1 MRESDNSTGCG
12 SEVISCFAVVGL
24 CHQSSMADQGA
35 VLQEIVA
42 SVVPGDSA
50 DAITKRKFLLDQCE
64 GLTLQVVGKLQ
75 KSFWSAGA
83 GRVECPEPP
92 APNEDGAA
100 KATREERWRSILTS
114 TGMAFTEECGSYVTT
129 TTERARKAFSKMP
142 EVDLSS
148 LVQRVTERTGY
159 ELPRALIPSA
169 KAVAAVKDGRFVEL
183 AEFRTSFVERS
194 EGTEVMT
201 SIEGEVIQVMKP
213 RKKAEDLFVP
223 SSEIAGCL
231 VRWATAVW
239 LAHPDGNFLLLFAYV
254 MKVLS
259 FGAQGWGRAVFYDR
273 YHRQSVPGRLA
284 VRKDASVYDMYTDAV
299 VNDSFSEAKLKFAS
313 EAPYQAPKPGAEFG
327 QGKGARSQKGSNG
340 GKAPAKPGK
349 GNKGGKGGPYSHP
362 KPEDKK
368 LEKEESK
375 RQ

>member
-1 MRESDNSTGCG
+1 
-12 SEVISCFAVVGL
+12 
-24 CHQSSMADQGA
+24 MADQGA
-35 VLQEIVA
+35 ILQEIVA

-83 GRVECPEPP
+83 GRVECPEAP

-100 KATREERWRSILTS
+100 KAAREERWRSILTS

-129 TTERARKAFSKMP
+129 TTERARKAFSKIP

-148 LVQRVTERTGY
+148 LVQRVSERTG
-159 ELPRALIPSA
+159 
-169 KAVAAVKDGRFVEL
+169 
-183 AEFRTSFVERS
+183 TSFVERS

-254 MKVLS
+254 MKVVS
-259 FGAQGWGRAVFYDR
+259 FGTQGWGRAVFYDR

-284 VRKDASVYDMYTDAV
+284 VRKDASIYDMYTDAV

-313 EAPYQAPKPGAEFG
+313 ESPYQAPKPGAEFG

>member
-1 MRESDNSTGCG
+1 
-12 SEVISCFAVVGL
+12 
-24 CHQSSMADQGA
+24 
-35 VLQEIVA
+35 
-42 SVVPGDSA
+42 
-50 DAITKRKFLLDQCE
+50 
-64 GLTLQVVGKLQ
+64 
-75 KSFWSAGA
+75 
-83 GRVECPEPP
+83 
-92 APNEDGAA
+92 
-100 KATREERWRSILTS
+100 
-114 TGMAFTEECGSYVTT
+114 MAFTEECGSYVVT

-148 LVQRVTERTGY
+148 LVQRVTERTG
-159 ELPRALIPSA
+159 
-169 KAVAAVKDGRFVEL
+169 
-183 AEFRTSFVERS
+183 TSFVERS

-201 SIEGEVIQVMKP
+201 SVEGEVIQVMKP

-239 LAHPDGNFLLLFAYV
+239 LAHPD
-254 MKVLS
+254 
-259 FGAQGWGRAVFYDR
+259 
-273 YHRQSVPGRLA
+273 
-284 VRKDASVYDMYTDAV
+284 VRKDASIYDMYTDAV

-313 EAPYQAPKPGAEFG
+313 ESPYQAPKPGAEFG

>member
-1 MRESDNSTGCG
+1 
-12 SEVISCFAVVGL
+12 
-24 CHQSSMADQGA
+24 MADQGA

-148 LVQRVTERTGY
+148 LVQRVTERTGDTAGAFINHMY
-159 ELPRALIPSA
+159 RRGI
-169 KAVAAVKDGRFVEL
+169 VA
-183 AEFRTSFVERS
+183 
-194 EGTEVMT
+194 
-201 SIEGEVIQVMKP
+201 
-213 RKKAEDLFVP
+213 
-223 SSEIAGCL
+223 
-231 VRWATAVW
+231 
-239 LAHPDGNFLLLFAYV
+239 
-254 MKVLS
+254 
-259 FGAQGWGRAVFYDR
+259 
-273 YHRQSVPGRLA
+273 
-284 VRKDASVYDMYTDAV
+284 
-299 VNDSFSEAKLKFAS
+299 
-313 EAPYQAPKPGAEFG
+313 
-327 QGKGARSQKGSNG
+327 
-340 GKAPAKPGK
+340 
-349 GNKGGKGGPYSHP
+349 
-362 KPEDKK
+362 
-368 LEKEESK
+368 
-375 RQ
+375 